1 MFKEAADIKTSDQLN
16 LPVPQAKFE
25 TVVVKPSEIQ
35 QDMVQALSERAAEVH
50 SGSVDPSVD
59 NMLKITSDGR
69 KIGLDQRLMN
79 SALPDDPSSK
89 LNACVNNV
97 LRIWNDT
104 KEQKLTQLIFCDMST
119 PKGDG
124 SFNVYDDI
132 RSKLLNAGVP
142 EQEIEFIHNADT
154 ENKKAELFSKVRS
167 GQVRVLLGSVIA
179 GAMGLLVLILSDGQ
193 ADALWACAM
202 LIGAAAC
209 FLGVSRRGMLLC
221 SLMGL
226 LVAQGAAGVAGVL
239 RTDVQPWT
247 DAALLCASV
256 STALAEIVRRTAIF
270 LLTPPGVK
278 GGHRG

>member
-1 MFKEAADIKTSDQLN
+1 M
-16 LPVPQAKFE
+16 
-25 TVVVKPSEIQ
+25 KPPK
-35 QDMVQALSERAAEVH
+35 A
-50 SGSVDPSVD
+50 
-59 NMLKITSDGR
+59 
-69 KIGLDQRLMN
+69 
-79 SALPDDPSSK
+79 
-89 LNACVNNV
+89 
-97 LRIWNDT
+97 RI
-104 KEQKLTQLIFCDMST
+104 MT
-119 PKGDG
+119 PKREAKNMTVGMLLATILLVLTFSG
-124 SFNVYDDI
+124 VLCGAWERLGI
-132 RSKLLNAGVP
+132 RQRTAGAWLLAMLAALLMPDVRLGAARVNPAGLAVTAAASVRP
-142 EQEIEFIHNADT
+142 RR
-154 ENKKAELFSKVRS
+154 EL
-167 GQVRVLLGSVIA
+167 VRVLLGSVIA

-226 LVAQGAAGVAGVL
+226 LVAQGAAGVSGVL

>member
-1 MFKEAADIKTSDQLN
+1 M
-16 LPVPQAKFE
+16 
-25 TVVVKPSEIQ
+25 
-35 QDMVQALSERAAEVH
+35 
-50 SGSVDPSVD
+50 
-59 NMLKITSDGR
+59 
-69 KIGLDQRLMN
+69 
-79 SALPDDPSSK
+79 
-89 LNACVNNV
+89 
-97 LRIWNDT
+97 
-104 KEQKLTQLIFCDMST
+104 
-119 PKGDG
+119 
-124 SFNVYDDI
+124 
-132 RSKLLNAGVP
+132 
-142 EQEIEFIHNADT
+142 
-154 ENKKAELFSKVRS
+154 
-167 GQVRVLLGSVIA
+167 LLGSVIA

-226 LVAQGAAGVAGVL
+226 LVVQGAAGVSGVL
-239 RTDVQPWT
+239 RADVQPWT

>member
-1 MFKEAADIKTSDQLN
+1 
-16 LPVPQAKFE
+16 
-25 TVVVKPSEIQ
+25 
-35 QDMVQALSERAAEVH
+35 
-50 SGSVDPSVD
+50 
-59 NMLKITSDGR
+59 
-69 KIGLDQRLMN
+69 
-79 SALPDDPSSK
+79 
-89 LNACVNNV
+89 
-97 LRIWNDT
+97 
-104 KEQKLTQLIFCDMST
+104 MST

-132 RSKLLNAGVP
+132 RSKLLTAGVP

-226 LVAQGAAGVAGVL
+226 LVAQGAAGVSGVL
-239 RTDVQPWT
+239 RADVQPWT

>member
-1 MFKEAADIKTSDQLN
+1 MTVGMLLATILLVLTFSGVLSGAWERLGIRQRTASAWLLAMLAALLMPDVRLG
-16 LPVPQAKFE
+16 
-25 TVVVKPSEIQ
+25 
-35 QDMVQALSERAAEVH
+35 AARVNPA
-50 SGSVDPSVD
+50 GLAVTAASV
-59 NMLKITSDGR
+59 
-69 KIGLDQRLMN
+69 RLMM
-79 SALPDDPSSK
+79 
-89 LNACVNNV
+89 
-97 LRIWNDT
+97 T
-104 KEQKLTQLIFCDMST
+104 
-119 PKGDG
+119 
-124 SFNVYDDI
+124 I
-132 RSKLLNAGVP
+132 RP
-142 EQEIEFIHNADT
+142 RR
-154 ENKKAELFSKVRS
+154 EL
-167 GQVRVLLGSVIA
+167 VRVLLGSVIA

-226 LVAQGAAGVAGVL
+226 LVAQGAAGVSGVL
-239 RTDVQPWT
+239 RADVQPWT

>member
-1 MFKEAADIKTSDQLN
+1 MLTFSGVLSGAWERLGIRQRTAGAWLLAMLAALLIPDVRLGAVRVNPAGLAVT
-16 LPVPQAKFE
+16 
-25 TVVVKPSEIQ
+25 
-35 QDMVQALSERAAEVH
+35 AAA
-50 SGSVDPSVD
+50 SV
-59 NMLKITSDGR
+59 
-69 KIGLDQRLMN
+69 RLMM
-79 SALPDDPSSK
+79 
-89 LNACVNNV
+89 
-97 LRIWNDT
+97 T
-104 KEQKLTQLIFCDMST
+104 
-119 PKGDG
+119 
-124 SFNVYDDI
+124 I
-132 RSKLLNAGVP
+132 RP
-142 EQEIEFIHNADT
+142 RR
-154 ENKKAELFSKVRS
+154 EL
-167 GQVRVLLGSVIA
+167 VRVLLGSVIA

>member
-1 MFKEAADIKTSDQLN
+1 MTVGMLLATILLVLTFSGVLSGAWERLGIRQRTAGAWLLAMLAALLMPD
-16 LPVPQAKFE
+16 V
-25 TVVVKPSEIQ
+25 
-35 QDMVQALSERAAEVH
+35 
-50 SGSVDPSVD
+50 
-59 NMLKITSDGR
+59 
-69 KIGLDQRLMN
+69 RLG
-79 SALPDDPSSK
+79 
-89 LNACVNNV
+89 
-97 LRIWNDT
+97 T
-104 KEQKLTQLIFCDMST
+104 
-119 PKGDG
+119 
-124 SFNVYDDI
+124 
-132 RSKLLNAGVP
+132 
-142 EQEIEFIHNADT
+142 
-154 ENKKAELFSKVRS
+154 
-167 GQVRVLLGSVIA
+167 VIA

-226 LVAQGAAGVAGVL
+226 LVAQGAAGVSGVL
-239 RTDVQPWT
+239 RADVQPWT

>member
-1 MFKEAADIKTSDQLN
+1 MTVGMLLATILLVLTFSGVLSGAWERLGIRQRTASAWLLAMLAALLMPDLR
-16 LPVPQAKFE
+16 LG
-25 TVVVKPSEIQ
+25 
-35 QDMVQALSERAAEVH
+35 AARVNPA
-50 SGSVDPSVD
+50 GLAVTAAASV
-59 NMLKITSDGR
+59 
-69 KIGLDQRLMN
+69 RLMM
-79 SALPDDPSSK
+79 
-89 LNACVNNV
+89 
-97 LRIWNDT
+97 T
-104 KEQKLTQLIFCDMST
+104 
-119 PKGDG
+119 
-124 SFNVYDDI
+124 I
-132 RSKLLNAGVP
+132 RP
-142 EQEIEFIHNADT
+142 RR
-154 ENKKAELFSKVRS
+154 EL
-167 GQVRVLLGSVIA
+167 VRVLLGSVIA

-226 LVAQGAAGVAGVL
+226 LVAQGAAGVSGVL
-239 RTDVQPWT
+239 RADVLQPWT

>member
-1 MFKEAADIKTSDQLN
+1 MTVGMLLATILLVLTFSGVLSGAWERLGIRQRTAGAWLLAMLAALLMPDVRLG
-16 LPVPQAKFE
+16 A
-25 TVVVKPSEIQ
+25 
-35 QDMVQALSERAAEVH
+35 ARAVTAAA
-50 SGSVDPSVD
+50 SV
-59 NMLKITSDGR
+59 
-69 KIGLDQRLMN
+69 RLMM
-79 SALPDDPSSK
+79 
-89 LNACVNNV
+89 
-97 LRIWNDT
+97 T
-104 KEQKLTQLIFCDMST
+104 
-119 PKGDG
+119 
-124 SFNVYDDI
+124 I
-132 RSKLLNAGVP
+132 RP
-142 EQEIEFIHNADT
+142 RR
-154 ENKKAELFSKVRS
+154 EL
-167 GQVRVLLGSVIA
+167 VRVLLGSVIA

-226 LVAQGAAGVAGVL
+226 LVAQGAAGVSGVL
-239 RTDVQPWT
+239 RADVQPWT

>member
-1 MFKEAADIKTSDQLN
+1 M
-16 LPVPQAKFE
+16 
-25 TVVVKPSEIQ
+25 TVGMLLATILLVLTFSGVLSGAPPAGEFSISVAMAMP
-35 QDMVQALSERAAEVH
+35 DMVKNIRARQRMPDVRLGAARVNPA
-50 SGSVDPSVD
+50 GLAVTAAASV
-59 NMLKITSDGR
+59 
-69 KIGLDQRLMN
+69 RLMM
-79 SALPDDPSSK
+79 
-89 LNACVNNV
+89 
-97 LRIWNDT
+97 T
-104 KEQKLTQLIFCDMST
+104 
-119 PKGDG
+119 
-124 SFNVYDDI
+124 I
-132 RSKLLNAGVP
+132 RP
-142 EQEIEFIHNADT
+142 RR
-154 ENKKAELFSKVRS
+154 EL
-167 GQVRVLLGSVIA
+167 VRVLLGSVIA

-239 RTDVQPWT
+239 RADVQPWT

-270 LLTPPGVK
+270 MLTPPGVK